1 MIEQIVFGTRG
12 SPLALNQTNRV
23 IEKLKVLYP
32 HLSYKRKI
40 IETQGARDQD
50 TSLTLTEELGLFS
63 NEIQSE
69 LVKKNID
76 AAVHSLKDVP
86 VEFSKKLF
94 LAAIPERVDAQDVL
108 YHPEGLGIND
118 LPTGSVVGTCSLRR
132 RGQIR
137 NLRKDIVIKDIR
149 GNIQTRIDKVHSRE
163 YNSIILAAA
172 GLIRLG
178 HDISR
183 YYAFNFDE
191 YATVAC
197 DEGTDDCSG
206 ETGDNCCCIL
216 FDTYYVSPS
225 GDDENN
231 NGGSPDN
238 AFQTIRRAV
247 YEAQEY
253 STIIVFPATYNED
266 ETIVV
271 DKDLQIYSLYHE
283 TGDEVYIE
291 TTKIGPAEEGGS
303 VIRFENVSDFT
314 KFYGFTIKGGSAGEN
329 NGGGIHLLDSDPHLK
344 RLIIRDNNANSGG
357 GIYCDSSSHLIEYV
371 TLTENEVFK
380 IAKNAVKGIKAGM
393 GPQFIEYSTYRWLEH
408 CGPYFDND
416 IGYRTEEEFQEW
428 IEKDPIRF
436 CEREILELSDSDIK
450 KYHNEAG
457 TIVKDAFEFAKN
469 SSFPNQDEAF
479 VDLFSN

>member
-32 HLSYKRKI
+32 HLSYKRMI
-40 IETQGARDQD
+40 IETQGDRDQD

-137 NLRKDIVIKDIR
+137 NLRKDVVIKDIR

-163 YNSIILAAA
+163 YDSIILAAA

-191 YATVAC
+191 IIPAPGQGALAVETRR
-197 DEGTDDCSG
+197 DD
-206 ETGDNCCCIL
+206 
-216 FDTYYVSPS
+216 
-225 GDDENN
+225 
-231 NGGSPDN
+231 
-238 AFQTIRRAV
+238 
-247 YEAQEY
+247 
-253 STIIVFPATYNED
+253 
-266 ETIVV
+266 
-271 DKDLQIYSLYHE
+271 
-283 TGDEVYIE
+283 
-291 TTKIGPAEEGGS
+291 
-303 VIRFENVSDFT
+303 
-314 KFYGFTIKGGSAGEN
+314 
-329 NGGGIHLLDSDPHLK
+329 K
-344 RLIIRDNNANSGG
+344 RLIQMISRIDNVNIRKAVEAERSILKHIGSGCSVPVGVFASTVDDGLDIVACHADPNSGDKTVVKRQNLKG
-357 GIYCDSSSHLIEYV
+357 KADEIVEIISDKLLSAID
-371 TLTENEVFK
+371 
-380 IAKNAVKGIKAGM
+380 KN
-393 GPQFIEYSTYRWLEH
+393 
-408 CGPYFDND
+408 
-416 IGYRTEEEFQEW
+416 
-428 IEKDPIRF
+428 
-436 CEREILELSDSDIK
+436 
-450 KYHNEAG
+450 
-457 TIVKDAFEFAKN
+457 IVN
-469 SSFPNQDEAF
+469 
-479 VDLFSN
+479 

>member
-40 IETQGARDQD
+40 IETQGDRDQD

-118 LPTGSVVGTCSLRR
+118 LPAGSVVGTCSLRR

-137 NLRKDIVIKDIR
+137 NLHKDVVIKDIR

-163 YNSIILAAA
+163 YDSIILAAA

-183 YYAFNFDE
+183 YYVFNFDE
-191 YATVAC
+191 IIPAPGQGALAVETRR
-197 DEGTDDCSG
+197 DD
-206 ETGDNCCCIL
+206 
-216 FDTYYVSPS
+216 
-225 GDDENN
+225 
-231 NGGSPDN
+231 
-238 AFQTIRRAV
+238 
-247 YEAQEY
+247 
-253 STIIVFPATYNED
+253 
-266 ETIVV
+266 
-271 DKDLQIYSLYHE
+271 
-283 TGDEVYIE
+283 
-291 TTKIGPAEEGGS
+291 
-303 VIRFENVSDFT
+303 
-314 KFYGFTIKGGSAGEN
+314 
-329 NGGGIHLLDSDPHLK
+329 K
-344 RLIIRDNNANSGG
+344 RLIQMISRIDNVNIRKAVEAERSILKHIGSGCSVPVG
-357 GIYCDSSSHLIEYV
+357 VFASPVDDGLNIIACHADPDSGDKTV
-371 TLTENEVFK
+371 VRRQN
-380 IAKNAVKGIKAGM
+380 VKGEDNEIAEKISDKLLSAM
-393 GPQFIEYSTYRWLEH
+393 DENIVDRYR
-408 CGPYFDND
+408 
-416 IGYRTEEEFQEW
+416 
-428 IEKDPIRF
+428 
-436 CEREILELSDSDIK
+436 
-450 KYHNEAG
+450 
-457 TIVKDAFEFAKN
+457 V
-469 SSFPNQDEAF
+469 
-479 VDLFSN
+479 